1 MAKIFNK
8 QTRVVCGSFV
18 PCGVDNSPC
27 RSCRVAWNNTPCRS
41 CVPSVF
47 RNSPH
52 TKTAQKPT
60 YNAVPYVI
68 ARRKN

>member
-41 CVPSVF
+41 CVPSVV
-47 RNSPH
+47 R
-52 TKTAQKPT
+52 ACRLWLIR
-60 YNAVPYVI
+60 AVW
-68 ARRKN
+68 RE

>member
-18 PCGVDNSPC
+18 PCGV
-27 RSCRVAWNNTPCRS
+27 NNTPCRS